1 MTHECAQSPVALH
14 TQLKGR
20 KRLAQ
25 RQKPASGL
33 KGCSLCH
40 ENRTLS
46 SRGRGGRR
54 FCTKA
59 VNGHPSANVDGRR
72 RAANAANATAAKTTE
87 SMRTK
92 GVMAIFKGDRGA
104 AKLIATTS
112 TSRHVAFSPRF
123 WCFSQRAM
131 GEPRAKTEK
140 KGGRTSSGQ
149 AKMAAKEIRPEGAVV
164 VERRNDVRAR
174 FLLKSWLSP
183 LVATEQMMINHQS
196 LVGTIRRKLPALR

>member
-1 MTHECAQSPVALH
+1 
-14 TQLKGR
+14 
-20 KRLAQ
+20 
-25 RQKPASGL
+25 
-33 KGCSLCH
+33 
-40 ENRTLS
+40 
-46 SRGRGGRR
+46 
-54 FCTKA
+54 
-59 VNGHPSANVDGRR
+59 
-72 RAANAANATAAKTTE
+72 
-87 SMRTK
+87 MRTK

-183 LVATEQMMINHQS
+183 L
-196 LVGTIRRKLPALR
+196 GRRARPPALLM

>member
-1 MTHECAQSPVALH
+1 M
-14 TQLKGR
+14 
-20 KRLAQ
+20 
-25 RQKPASGL
+25 

-59 VNGHPSANVDGRR
+59 VTGHPSANVDGRR

-104 AKLIATTS
+104 AKLIAATS

-131 GEPRAKTEK
+131 GEHRAKSEK
-140 KGGRTSSGQ
+140 KCGMAGWDQVKMLAKKIGRGD
-149 AKMAAKEIRPEGAVV
+149 AAM
-164 VERRNDVRAR
+164 VERRNYV
-174 FLLKSWLSP
+174 
-183 LVATEQMMINHQS
+183 
-196 LVGTIRRKLPALR
+196 